1 LPDIRIRREHRF
13 GLAKARKIAWEWAE
27 QVERDFD
34 MECTVIEGAQR
45 DTVQFTGSG
54 VSGAL
59 VVAADHFDLHARLGL
74 LISVFAGRIEA
85 EIEKTLETLLAKA
98 APAKRRPAAKPA
110 APRRK
115 KACSSDA

>member
-1 LPDIRIRREHRF
+1 MPDIRMRREHRF

-34 MECTVIEGAQR
+34 MECTVIEGQHR

-74 LISVFAGRIEA
+74 LLALFADKIEA
-85 EIEKTLETLLAKA
+85 EIEQTLDTLLVKATPAKPRPPAKKA
-98 APAKRRPAAKPA
+98 AKTA
-110 APRRK
+110 APSRK
-115 KACSSDA
+115 

>member
-1 LPDIRIRREHRF
+1 MPDIRMHREHRF

-34 MECTVIEGAQR
+34 LQCTVIEGTER
-45 DTVQFTGSG
+45 DTVAFNGSG

-74 LISVFAGRIEA
+74 LLGLFAEKIEA

-98 APAKRRPAAKPA
+98 DPAKSRPRTKKAAKSST
-110 APRRK
+110 PRRK
-115 KACSSDA
+115 S

>member
-1 LPDIRIRREHRF
+1 MSDIRMRREHCF
-13 GLAKARKIAWEWAE
+13 GLAKARKIAWDWAE

-45 DTVQFTGSG
+45 DRVEFTGSG

-74 LISVFAGRIEA
+74 LLGLFAEKIEA
-85 EIEKTLETLLAKA
+85 EIEKTLDALLAKA
-98 APAKRRPAAKPA
+98 APAKPRRAKKAPKPA
-110 APRRK
+110 APRR
-115 KACSSDA
+115 

>member
-1 LPDIRIRREHRF
+1 MPDIRMRREHRF
-13 GLAKARKIAWEWAE
+13 GLAKARKIAWQWAE

-34 MECTVIEGAQR
+34 MECTVIEGPQR
-45 DTVQFTGSG
+45 DTVHFTGSG

-74 LISVFAGRIEA
+74 LLALFTEKIEA
-85 EIEKTLETLLAKA
+85 EIEQTLETLLAKA
-98 APAKRRPAAKPA
+98 AAKPRSPAKKAAKTA

-115 KACSSDA
+115 

>member
-1 LPDIRIRREHRF
+1 MHREHRF
-13 GLAKARKIAWEWAE
+13 GLAKARKIAWQWAE

-34 MECTVIEGAQR
+34 MQCTVIEGSQR
-45 DTVQFTGSG
+45 DTVEFTGSG

-59 VVAADHFDLHARLGL
+59 VVAADHFHLHARLGL
-74 LISVFAGRIEA
+74 LLGLFAEKIEA

-98 APAKRRPAAKPA
+98 TPAKRQPSVKRAAKTA

-115 KACSSDA
+115 